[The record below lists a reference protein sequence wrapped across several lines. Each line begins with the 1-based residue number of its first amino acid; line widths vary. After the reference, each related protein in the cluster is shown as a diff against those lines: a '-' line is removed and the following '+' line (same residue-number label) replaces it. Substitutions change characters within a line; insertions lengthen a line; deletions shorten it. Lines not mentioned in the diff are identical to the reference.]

1 MEALIAATESFVREY
16 MSQYDSSHDYQ
27 HILRV
32 LHLSKYI
39 EAKERTLRPDVHY
52 DTHVITL
59 ASLLHDVG
67 DKKYSKEGDDAATM
81 VERFLTSHGADEELA
96 RAVQQI
102 ATNVSYSA
110 EIKDPAEVQKAL
122 RDYPEL
128 AVVQDADRLDA
139 LGAVG
144 IGRCFT
150 FEGAKRREEGMNGAI
165 DHFGEKLE
173 RLEDM
178 MKTDTG
184 RKLAAVRTQRLKTFK
199 GWWED
204 EVKGLDHMSSD

>member
-150 FEGAKRREEGMNGAI
+150 FDGAKRREEGMNGAI

>member
-184 RKLAAVRTQRLKTFK
+184 RKLAALRTQRLKTFK